1 MHWEILLEN
10 IVRDVRLAIRSLR
23 RDRRSSLL
31 AIAALALGMGASTVI
46 FSLFYGVLLHP
57 FPYKDSDRLLT
68 FAIENLTHQGASTG
82 RNWFS
87 WQEFLSF
94 QEQNH
99 IFEDLVAYHD
109 SPVSMVLRDGSS
121 PRLYPGTH
129 VSASTFDFYGV
140 PPLLGRAITP
150 QDGKPDAPPVFVMN
164 FRMWQTEFGGDPGV
178 LGKTFVLDGRPR
190 TLVGIMPRAFN
201 IYSASVWMPIVQA
214 SEFGGGKLIG
224 RLKPGVSLPTAAADL
239 DLIAHR
245 LTQAEHGFV
254 LNPDRYA
261 IVVHTLVDET
271 LGNFKLVLYALLAA
285 VFLLLLMA
293 CTNVANLLLARATA
307 REREIAVRAAL
318 GASRLR
324 LVRQLLAESLVL
336 SAMASITGWVL
347 AWCALQGV
355 VAAIPLGAIPG
366 EAAIGLNRPVLW
378 FALGTTALTTLL
390 CGIAP
395 ALHAIAADLQPGL
408 TGSAQGVSGGIGR
421 GRLRA
426 GLLVMEVA
434 LSITLL
440 TGAGLMMR
448 NFFALIDTH
457 LPFDAAKTLYITL
470 DLPRERYDRKPDR
483 KPAFFK
489 TVLPRI
495 QALPGVVSATESWV
509 LPPDEGMWSDV
520 TIPGKPHV
528 DRWTTDFQ
536 LCTEG
541 YFRTL
546 GLQLLRGRLLSED
559 DVDRAQQ
566 VAVVNQTLAR
576 QYFPNQ
582 DPLGQRIKFEVFD
595 RPFLDAPRNAY
606 FAIVGIVKD
615 SKTRPTG
622 AEYLLRPE
630 AFLPLSV
637 ANLSHFPSILAQTSV
652 DPHSLLKDVQ
662 QEIWTVDPEIAVR
675 ASGSIADLLQSNF
688 QQPRFE
694 WIVLASFAAVGLL
707 LAVLG
712 VFSVMA
718 YAVSLQT
725 HDIGIR
731 LALGAEPRDILRM
744 VLHQGLALIVVGIVL
759 GVAVSFGL
767 ARFLASQLWGVSA
780 SDPWTFAAVVVAI
793 LSAGLAACFFPARR
807 ATQVDPVT
815 ALRYE

>member
-1 MHWEILLEN
+1 
-10 IVRDVRLAIRSLR
+10 
-23 RDRRSSLL
+23 
-31 AIAALALGMGASTVI
+31 
-46 FSLFYGVLLHP
+46 
-57 FPYKDSDRLLT
+57 
-68 FAIENLTHQGASTG
+68 
-82 RNWFS
+82 
-87 WQEFLSF
+87 
-94 QEQNH
+94 
-99 IFEDLVAYHD
+99 
-109 SPVSMVLRDGSS
+109 
-121 PRLYPGTH
+121 
-129 VSASTFDFYGV
+129 
-140 PPLLGRAITP
+140 
-150 QDGKPDAPPVFVMN
+150 
-164 FRMWQTEFGGDPGV
+164 
-178 LGKTFVLDGRPR
+178 
-190 TLVGIMPRAFN
+190 
-201 IYSASVWMPIVQA
+201 
-214 SEFGGGKLIG
+214 
-224 RLKPGVSLPTAAADL
+224 
-239 DLIAHR
+239 
-245 LTQAEHGFV
+245 
-254 LNPDRYA
+254 
-261 IVVHTLVDET
+261 
-271 LGNFKLVLYALLAA
+271 
-285 VFLLLLMA
+285 
-293 CTNVANLLLARATA
+293 
-307 REREIAVRAAL
+307 
-318 GASRLR
+318 
-324 LVRQLLAESLVL
+324 
-336 SAMASITGWVL
+336 
-347 AWCALQGV
+347 
-355 VAAIPLGAIPG
+355 
-366 EAAIGLNRPVLW
+366 
-378 FALGTTALTTLL
+378 
-390 CGIAP
+390 
-395 ALHAIAADLQPGL
+395 
-408 TGSAQGVSGGIGR
+408 
-421 GRLRA
+421 
-426 GLLVMEVA
+426 
-434 LSITLL
+434 
-440 TGAGLMMR
+440 
-448 NFFALIDTH
+448 
-457 LPFDAAKTLYITL
+457 
-470 DLPRERYDRKPDR
+470 
-483 KPAFFK
+483 
-489 TVLPRI
+489 LPRI